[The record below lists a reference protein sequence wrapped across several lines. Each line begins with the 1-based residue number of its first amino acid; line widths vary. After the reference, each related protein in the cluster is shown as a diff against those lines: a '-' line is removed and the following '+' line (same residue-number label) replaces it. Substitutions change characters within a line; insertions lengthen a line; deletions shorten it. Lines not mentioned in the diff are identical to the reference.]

1 MKLEVKYLINYI
13 LNFTEDN
20 MAISKKRFN
29 VVFIMI
35 LIYILIYIISL
46 ILSFILNNFIFLML
60 DILIYCFIFGIMIKE
75 DANLYFNEIS
85 SDFKDFFHGNMNN
98 ELIWELF
105 YLILPFLMIL
115 LNIITLKF
123 LKLI

>member
-1 MKLEVKYLINYI
+1 
-13 LNFTEDN
+13 

-75 DANLYFNEIS
+75 DVNLYFNEIS
-85 SDFKDFFHGNMNN
+85 FDFNDVFHGNMNN

>member
-1 MKLEVKYLINYI
+1 MS
-13 LNFTEDN
+13 
-20 MAISKKRFN
+20 ISKKRFN
-29 VVFIMI
+29 FMFIMI
-35 LIYILIYIISL
+35 LIYFLIYIIFL
-46 ILSFILNNFIFLML
+46 ILSFILNNFIFMFL

-75 DANLYFNEIS
+75 DTNLHFNEIS
-85 SDFKDFFHGNMNN
+85 SDFRNIFHGNSNT

-115 LNIITLKF
+115 LNIFTLKI